1 MRGAGCGAVSIEG
14 DFQNQNQNQKPNRYY
29 GTDPIHM
36 ELKSFFP
43 LGCLSIAVPT
53 HVSLVGFYMQVCC
66 E

>member
-29 GTDPIHM
+29 GIDPNQK
-36 ELKSFFP
+36 ELGSFFP
-43 LGCLSIAVPT
+43 LGCPSIAVPK
-53 HVSLVGFYMQVCC
+53 HVSLVGFYMQACC